1 MWAGAQLAPPQ
12 REPPSQKGAKL
23 WWEGRA
29 RRGSHTRAQE
39 GGSPAGQRPRA
50 GQGSPA
56 WGGAGG
62 PLRLAGLQRFAQPPQ
77 PERPAGQLPAA
88 LPAPPAG
95 HGDLAGRRSE
105 PRAMASKSE
114 AQFEKALGG
123 PALPAGCQETEQLL
137 FASEGKGE
145 KGVRGSK
152 SFSGTLA
159 SDKSLET
166 EQNGHSLPYKAVSA
180 GHLEAA
186 PHSPSRISLGRAS
199 STATTSAQEQGRP
212 LDYLVLA
219 IFSCF
224 CPVWP
229 INIVALV
236 FSIMSRNSGQQ
247 GDMDGAR
254 RLGRMA
260 RLLSIVSIVLGLLI
274 IVLYCSLNFTAFF
287 RRPISTKIPGRRG
300 RRLSFPGF

>member
-1 MWAGAQLAPPQ
+1 GPAPKASAIPSAQL
-12 REPPSQKGAKL
+12 
-23 WWEGRA
+23 
-29 RRGSHTRAQE
+29 
-39 GGSPAGQRPRA
+39 
-50 GQGSPA
+50 
-56 WGGAGG
+56 
-62 PLRLAGLQRFAQPPQ
+62 
-77 PERPAGQLPAA
+77 
-88 LPAPPAG
+88 
-95 HGDLAGRRSE
+95 
-105 PRAMASKSE
+105 
-114 AQFEKALGG
+114 EKALGG
-123 PALPAGCQETEQLL
+123 PALPADCQETEQLL
-137 FASEGKGE
+137 FSSDG

-166 EQNGHSLPYKAVSA
+166 EQNGHSLPYKTVSA
-180 GHLEAA
+180 GHLETAS
-186 PHSPSRISLGRAS
+186 HSPSRISLGRAS

-247 GDMDGAR
+247 GDLDGAR

-260 RLLSIVSIVLGLLI
+260 RLLSIVSIVLGILI
-274 IVLYCSLNFTAFF
+274 IVLYCSLNFTGNASSSLATMAPP
-287 RRPISTKIPGRRG
+287 RLVPSSTPEKHIVSTCKGHVPV
-300 RRLSFPGF
+300 

>member
-1 MWAGAQLAPPQ
+1 
-12 REPPSQKGAKL
+12 
-23 WWEGRA
+23 
-29 RRGSHTRAQE
+29 
-39 GGSPAGQRPRA
+39 
-50 GQGSPA
+50 
-56 WGGAGG
+56 
-62 PLRLAGLQRFAQPPQ
+62 
-77 PERPAGQLPAA
+77 
-88 LPAPPAG
+88 
-95 HGDLAGRRSE
+95 
-105 PRAMASKSE
+105 MAIKSE
-114 AQFEKALGG
+114 AQFEEALGG
-123 PALPAGCQETEQLL
+123 PALPADCQETEQLL
-137 FASEGKGE
+137 FAGEGRGE

-152 SFSGTLA
+152 SFSGTLG

-180 GHLEAA
+180 GHLETA
-186 PHSPSRISLGRAS
+186 PHSPSPSRISLGRAS

-260 RLLSIVSIVLGLLI
+260 RLLSIVSIGLGFLI
-274 IVLYCSLNFTAFF
+274 IVLYCSLNFTVFQK
-287 RRPISTKIPGRRG
+287 TN
-300 RRLSFPGF
+300 